1 MMPAFPAT
9 TTVIPAPS
17 RRRRRRRRMDPVLFI
32 ASTALGVLVLL
43 SLLGWFTDIAGSTT
57 ATVGAR
63 FDRPSNVFWIGTD
76 NLGRSLLPRLLEGI
90 GTTLL
95 LSLIAVACS
104 AAVSTTLGMLAG
116 YFAGGVSEVVMRVI
130 DVLYAFPALVLAI
143 LVSALMGP
151 GRTAAIVSI
160 TIITIPLMTR
170 MIRIATMH
178 IATRDFIVS
187 ARISGVSTPRI
198 FITHLLPN
206 IAGSIAVQSSYA
218 LSIAILVEGGLSF
231 LGYGVQ
237 VPDASLGTLVQEGMQ
252 YMTQA
257 PWLLL
262 APGVTLVISILCVN
276 LVGDSLRDSFEPR
289 RIRSLT

>member
-1 MMPAFPAT
+1 MVASPAT
-9 TTVIPAPS
+9 TMVVPTQT
-17 RRRRRRRRMDPVLFI
+17 RRRRRRTD
-32 ASTALGVLVLL
+32 GVLVAASAVLALL
-43 SLLGWFTDIAGSTT
+43 VAVSILGWLTDVAGSTT

-63 FDRPSNVFWIGTD
+63 FDRPSNAFWIGTD

-104 AAVSTTLGMLAG
+104 AVVSTLFGMLAG
-116 YFAGGVSEVVMRVI
+116 YFAGGISEVVMRIVDVI
-130 DVLYAFPALVLAI
+130 YAFPALVLAI

-170 MIRIATMH
+170 MIRIATMQ
-178 IATRDFIVS
+178 IATRDFMVS

-198 FITHLLPN
+198 FTAHLLPN
-206 IAGSIAVQSSYA
+206 IAGAIAVQSSYA

-237 VPDASLGTLVQEGMQ
+237 VPGASLGTLVQEGMQ

-262 APGVTLVISILCVN
+262 APGIALVISILAVN
-276 LVGDSLRDSFEPR
+276 LIGDSLRDSFEPR
-289 RIRSLT
+289 RIRRLT